1 MRKVQKKPACVTRCK
16 RGDPKIHKKPNTRS
30 VAAIRMANTRAK
42 KVAHKKKK
50 QVSNVRAQAKKA
62 LQQERPYTPNT
73 EDAKLKKI
81 AADVRRVVKKVDN
94 ADKKSDAATAT
105 ADRCHKT
112 TKHLLE
118 RNLTV
123 EARQE
128 QTDRH
133 MQSLEMLQATAEQ
146 RFERRMEGTEQ
157 RLQDV
162 ERITEAIQCH
172 RRETSIDSPALW

>member
-1 MRKVQKKPACVTRCK
+1 M
-16 RGDPKIHKKPNTRS
+16 
-30 VAAIRMANTRAK
+30 
-42 KVAHKKKK
+42 
-50 QVSNVRAQAKKA
+50 
-62 LQQERPYTPNT
+62 QQGRPYTPNT

-81 AADVRRVVKKVDN
+81 AADVRRFVIKKVDN

-146 RFERRMEGTEQ
+146 SFERRMEETEQ

-162 ERITEAIQCH
+162 ERITEEMQCH
-172 RRETSIDSPALW
+172 RRETSIDSPARL

>member
-1 MRKVQKKPACVTRCK
+1 
-16 RGDPKIHKKPNTRS
+16 
-30 VAAIRMANTRAK
+30 MANTRAK

-50 QVSNVRAQAKKA
+50 QVSNVRTQAKKA

-81 AADVRRVVKKVDN
+81 AADMRKFVIKKVDN

-146 RFERRMEGTEQ
+146 SFERRMEETEQ

-162 ERITEAIQCH
+162 ERITEEMQCH
-172 RRETSIDSPALW
+172 RRETSIDSPARL

>member
-1 MRKVQKKPACVTRCK
+1 M
-16 RGDPKIHKKPNTRS
+16 HKKPNTRS
-30 VAAIRMANTRAK
+30 AAAIRMANTRAK

-62 LQQERPYTPNT
+62 LQQERPYTPKT

-81 AADVRRVVKKVDN
+81 ASDVRKFVIN

-105 ADRCHKT
+105 ADRCYKT

-118 RNLTV
+118 RSLTV

-133 MQSLEMLQATAEQ
+133 MQSLEMLQATSEQ
-146 RFERRMEGTEQ
+146 SFERRMEETEQ

-162 ERITEAIQCH
+162 ERITEEIQCH
-172 RRETSIDSPALW
+172 RRETSIDSPARW

>member
-1 MRKVQKKPACVTRCK
+1 M
-16 RGDPKIHKKPNTRS
+16 HKKPNTRS
-30 VAAIRMANTRAK
+30 AAAIRMANTRAK

-81 AADVRRVVKKVDN
+81 AADVRKFVIKKVDN

-146 RFERRMEGTEQ
+146 SFERRMEETEQ

-162 ERITEAIQCH
+162 ERITEEIQCH
-172 RRETSIDSPALW
+172 RRETSIDSPARW